1 MKRHFIGLGILMFFL
16 STLPVYAGAPLDTVQ
31 TNVNKVLDVLRD
43 PKLKAES
50 AKEIKKEKLEAI
62 YEQMF
67 DEVEL
72 SRRTLGGNWNKLNPA
87 QQQEFIQLYRQILE
101 KAYIDKILSY
111 TNEKIVFSKE
121 NMLSNNQAEVQTK
134 VITSSKEIPIFYRVI
149 LKDGTWKVYDVVVEN
164 VSLVQNYRSQFN
176 SILAKNT
183 PDQLLEILR
192 KKVKGTIGTQ
202 ESEGTGLRVDL
213 PGSMPLLALTINIL
227 PINLICQK
235 ETKERGYSHH
245 ETSLIS
251 GFTFGFSRRGLCS
264 PPFPC
269 LPFPSS
275 AVFQP
280 AVMAVF
286 QFRADL
292 R

>member
-1 MKRHFIGLGILMFFL
+1 MCLVILMFFL

-31 TNVNKVLDVLRD
+31 TNVNKVLDVARD
-43 PKLKAES
+43 PKLKGES
-50 AKEIKKEKLEAI
+50 AKGIKKEKLETI
-62 YEQMF
+62 YKQMF

-72 SRRTLGGNWNKLNPA
+72 SRRTLGGNWTKLDPA

-111 TNEKIVFSKE
+111 TNERIVFSKE
-121 NMLSNNQAEVQTK
+121 NMLSHNQAEIQTN

-192 KKVKGTIGTQ
+192 KKVKEQ
-202 ESEGTGLRVDL
+202 
-213 PGSMPLLALTINIL
+213 
-227 PINLICQK
+227 
-235 ETKERGYSHH
+235 
-245 ETSLIS
+245 
-251 GFTFGFSRRGLCS
+251 
-264 PPFPC
+264 
-269 LPFPSS
+269 
-275 AVFQP
+275 
-280 AVMAVF
+280 
-286 QFRADL
+286 
-292 R
+292 